1 MKCFSSL
8 WSKIKRKIKSPKMK
22 KNPLLY
28 FDEKFKKDIY
38 WKNLSKNAPRKFF
51 INIMSKK
58 LRLEIIKIFDK

>member
-1 MKCFSSL
+1 
-8 WSKIKRKIKSPKMK
+8 MK

-28 FDEKFKKDIY
+28 FEEKFKNEVY

-51 INIMSKK
+51 VNLISKQ